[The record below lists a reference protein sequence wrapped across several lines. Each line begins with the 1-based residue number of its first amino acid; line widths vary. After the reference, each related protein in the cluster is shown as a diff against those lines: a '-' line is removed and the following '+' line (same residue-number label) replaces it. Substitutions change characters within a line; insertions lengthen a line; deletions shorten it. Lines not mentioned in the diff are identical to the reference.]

1 MDEKEK
7 NERMI
12 LNFGHTFAH
21 GIEAASNFSRKIN
34 HGEAVLIGIILATR
48 LSFKKKL
55 CSFSTLNKI
64 EDFYNVNSLPSKL
77 DKKFLKKNC
86 NKIVKYMVNDKKNT
100 GDRISLILLKKIGKT
115 SNPGQ
120 IKITINEMKKI
131 LKNIN

>member
-34 HGEAVLIGIILATR
+34 HGEAVLIGIILATK
-48 LSFKKKL
+48 LSFRKKL
-55 CSFSTLNKI
+55 CSLSTLNKI
-64 EDFYNVNSLPSKL
+64 EDFYNVNSLPSKI
-77 DKKFLKKNC
+77 DKKFLKKNS

-100 GDRISLILLKKIGKT
+100 GDRISLILLKKLEKLLIP
-115 SNPGQ
+115 NR
-120 IKITINEMKKI
+120 
-131 LKNIN
+131 LK

>member
-1 MDEKEK
+1 MLF
-7 NERMI
+7 R
-12 LNFGHTFAH
+12 
-21 GIEAASNFSRKIN
+21 S
-34 HGEAVLIGIILATR
+34 R
-48 LSFKKKL
+48 LSFRKKL

-77 DKKFLKKNC
+77 DKNFLKKNS

-100 GDRISLILLKKIGKT
+100 GDKISLILLKKIGKT

-120 IKITINEMKKI
+120 IKITIGEMKKI